1 MIYTVTIEEHISQAF
16 EVDAEDMDDAIKKA
30 QVKYG
35 NAEFI
40 VEGGIP
46 TSVLA
51 QVECDNTGE
60 STEWFDLY

>member
-51 QVECDNTGE
+51 QVDFENKE
-60 STEWFDLY
+60 SVTRK